1 MIYESPSIA
10 VMRSSLLI
18 GQWWCWGCV
27 PFSSWF
33 VRWLVSSCPTCLT
46 SQIHC
51 RCARGAF
58 FGLYRILTFSDFHVD
73 FVCSLSEYLLSFLLL
88 GIWTERH
95 CNRPATCNMEQH
107 GEKHRLQG
115 NAGQLPLQ
123 IRRWAGQ
130 KVTESTSY
138 LITIFSC
145 SYSSRT
151 TLDEWREPSED

>member
-1 MIYESPSIA
+1 MYESPSIA

-18 GQWWCWGCV
+18 GRWWCWGCV

-33 VRWLVSSCPTCLT
+33 VRWSVSSCPTCLT

-51 RCARGAF
+51 RCAQGDF
-58 FGLYRILTFSDFHVD
+58 FGLYRILTSSD
-73 FVCSLSEYLLSFLLL
+73 LSCWFDVQHLLSFLLL
-88 GIWTERH
+88 GIWTKRH

-138 LITIFSC
+138 LITIFPC
-145 SYSSRT
+145 SYSSST
-151 TLDEWREPSED
+151 TLNEWREPSED